1 MQSTVTYSPDDDK
14 LRLYVGRVPRDE
26 YERLRAAGFVSTP
39 KQDCD
44 FVATWTPGRED
55 LASEYLEDGEDIG
68 DEDYTPEDRAADKA
82 ERFEGY
88 RDNRRS
94 DAHGFADA
102 YDAGPSAFGHQNRGR
117 AERQAKRHERKRGHA
132 LGQWSKAEYWQHRTE
147 AVIRHALHR
156 YSPVVRR
163 GRILRLEAE
172 QRKHEAGRQAYA
184 TRYAAWQRIA
194 TMDGADELLPL
205 NEVGYADCGKMNAA
219 QRLAYTIAG
228 DGRSWWSVYHPSSE
242 EANEEARRVWK
253 HGFGAYDLLTKTE
266 FIGKAFER
274 LTPRQVAELYL
285 AKNPRP
291 DTPDTYD
298 ARWSAHYELRLA
310 YERAMLEAEGG
321 TAAAADIEPGGWIRT
336 NGRARGCLNDAAAG
350 WVQVQKVN
358 KSPAT
363 GRVTSV
369 KVWGTTTGW
378 SEQHGERI
386 TKPALVTLD
395 VERLPENAY
404 RAPTDE
410 ERAEFQREQKAA
422 KAKAKASKPKT
433 PSLVNPTDEDAERL
447 QAIVNAATTDRRGGK
462 LDAYG
467 QPIAEQTPLRM
478 TQSQY
483 SAESK
488 GDYAR
493 CETRTIHADGRP
505 GRRSTNLWTSDAQRY
520 DASLPAAVCKV
531 RMRYDRVV
539 ILTDKPQK
547 PLPLD
552 WDNLGASEV
561 AAEAAE
567 VGAASDA
574 EQTAEQTTEQPAETV
589 AV

>member
-1 MQSTVTYSPDDDK
+1 MQSTVTYSPDDNK
-14 LRLYVGRVPRDE
+14 IRLYVGRVPRDE
-26 YERLRAAGFVSTP
+26 YEQLRAAGFVSTP

-44 FVATWTPGRED
+44 FVAVWTPGRED
-55 LASEYLEDGEDIG
+55 LAREYLDDDEDIG
-68 DEDYTPEDRAADKA
+68 DEDYTPEERAADKA

-88 RDNRRS
+88 RDNRRGE
-94 DAHGFADA
+94 AHGFADA

-117 AERQAKRHERKRGHA
+117 AERQAARHERKRGHA
-132 LGQWSKAEYWQHRTE
+132 LSQWSKAEYWQARTE

-156 YSPVVRR
+156 YSPEVRR

-172 QRKHEAGRQAYA
+172 QRKHEASREAYA
-184 TRYAAWQRIA
+184 TRYETWQRIA
-194 TMDGADELLPL
+194 TMEGADELLPL
-205 NEVGYADCGKMNAA
+205 DESGYVVREGMNEA
-219 QRLAYTIAG
+219 QRIAYSIAG
-228 DGRSWWSVYHPSSE
+228 DGRSWWKVYHPSSE

-274 LTPRQVAELYL
+274 MTPRQVAELYL

-291 DTPDTYD
+291 DTPDTTA

-321 TAAAADIEPGGWIRT
+321 TAAAADIEPGGWICT
-336 NGRARGCLNDAAAG
+336 NGRARGCLNDAPAG
-350 WVQVQKVN
+350 WVQVQQVN

-363 GRVTSV
+363 KRVTSV

-386 TKPALVTLD
+386 AKPALVTLN

-404 RAPTDE
+404 RPPTDE
-410 ERAEFQREQKAA
+410 ERAEFQKQQKAA
-422 KAKAKASKPKT
+422 KAKAKAGRPKA
-433 PSLVNPTDEDAERL
+433 PALINPTDEDAERL
-447 QAIVNAATTDRRGGK
+447 QASINAATISRRGGK
-462 LDAYG
+462 LDACG
-467 QPIAEQTPLRM
+467 KPIAEQTPLRM
-478 TQSQY
+478 TQAQY
-483 SAESK
+483 SASSK
-488 GDYAR
+488 GDYSP

-505 GRRSTNLWTSDAQRY
+505 GRKSTNLWTSEGQAY
-520 DASLPAAVCKV
+520 DKSLPAAVCKV
-531 RMRYDRVV
+531 RMRHDRVV

-547 PLPLD
+547 PMPLD
-552 WDNLGASEV
+552 WSNLGQQSEP
-561 AAEAAE
+561 AEGEA
-567 VGAASDA
+567 
-574 EQTAEQTTEQPAETV
+574 TEPAAETV